1 MSHTSLATLALIPI
15 LFGCFHG
22 ARTPALDHQ
31 VASAKVAK
39 WDQLPAFQEAVDPE
53 NFDASKARAACFYAT
68 NEQRAKHGKKA
79 LERNALLEASAQ
91 LHADRMTNKG
101 FFSHEDPHSKALR
114 TPDDRGRKVGVPNPK
129 FAENIAFVTTID
141 YESGRPWKI
150 QLHAR
155 WPARTDAHLRV
166 ARAGYAGRLDELARP
181 QKKHPRWQR
190 ARARVRLRVHME
202 EQLPL
207 GKRRAELPA
216 LRTGRHRGEITA
228 HLFTGSRTSM
238 PCMYLRSASG
248 TTTEPSACWK
258 FSRIGMRILGDATIV
273 LLSV

>member
-141 YESGRPWKI
+141 YESGRPVYGRGGPGKYSYTPDGP
-150 QLHAR
+150 LVPTH
-155 WPARTDAHLRV
+155 T
-166 ARAGYAGRLDELARP
+166 YASLARDTLEGWMNSP
-181 QKKHPRWQR
+181 GHRR
-190 ARARVRLRVHME
+190 NILDGNALE
-202 EQLPL
+202 L
-207 GKRRAELPA
+207 GCGFAFIWKNS
-216 LRTGRHRGEITA
+216 
-228 HLFTGSRTSM
+228 F
-238 PCMYLRSASG
+238 
-248 TTTEPSACWK
+248 PSANAVQN
-258 FSRIGMRILGDATIV
+258 FQLYEPVATEEK
-273 LLSV
+273 